1 MSVRSMT
8 GFGHGTAQSGGL
20 RVDVEIS
27 SVNRKQLDIG
37 ASLPK
42 ALGQLEVRIHEA
54 VGRALH
60 RGRVSVDVAV
70 RGSPELRRKAV
81 RVDHRLAG
89 AYLAELRRA
98 AHLLKVSDDLGASL
112 LLQLPGVL
120 HVETI
125 EDDVG
130 RIAPLLDRALG
141 RALQKLTRM
150 REREGAALARDLLRR
165 VDAMERIARDL
176 RQLAPEAVAR
186 HRVALLERL
195 ASVRAEVSVP
205 DERIERE
212 IILFADRS
220 DVTEELTRLAS
231 HFDQA
236 RGLLRRREPAGKAL
250 DFLAQ
255 EMYREI
261 NTTGSK
267 ANDAAMAGRVVLF
280 KTELDRFREQVQNIE

>member
-8 GFGHGTAQSGGL
+8 GFGHGTARAGGL

-27 SVNRKQLDIG
+27 SVNRKQLDI
-37 ASLPK
+37 SINLPK
-42 ALGQLEVRIHEA
+42 ALGQLESRVHEEVA
-54 VGRALH
+54 HALH
-60 RGRVSVDVAV
+60 RGRVSVDATV

-81 RVDHRLAG
+81 RVDDRLAA

-98 AHLLKVSDDLGASL
+98 ARTLKVADDLGATL

-120 HVETI
+120 HFETM
-125 EDDVG
+125 EDDVE
-130 RIAPLLDRALG
+130 RIWPLLEQAVRGALG
-141 RALQKLTRM
+141 ALSRM
-150 REREGAALARDLLRR
+150 REREGGALARDLLKRITVMER
-165 VDAMERIARDL
+165 LVADLRKLAPQAVARYRSALRERIA
-176 RQLAPEAVAR
+176 
-186 HRVALLERL
+186 
-195 ASVRAEVSVP
+195 SVKESAGIP
-205 DERIERE
+205 DERLERE
-212 IILFADRS
+212 IIMFADKS